1 MHTCHLC
8 YIFIILEETFNK
20 IAFPFQQ
27 STWDR
32 FNKET
37 TSVFYKW
44 DPCFNYNFTKNEFNK
59 SFYKFPLQASNLYY
73 NGFYGIQYFMI
84 SCKVQTLHVNSVTLV
99 ISLLE
104 LTPEYS

>member
-8 YIFIILEETFNK
+8 YIFIILEETFNI

-44 DPCFNYNFTKNEFNK
+44 DPCFNKFTKNEFNK
-59 SFYKFPLQASNLYY
+59 SVYKFLLQASNLYY
-73 NGFYGIQYFMI
+73 SGFYGIQFLQ
-84 SCKVQTLHVNSVTLV
+84 VETLHVNSAIAKKYTSNFF
-99 ISLLE
+99 IE
-104 LTPEYS
+104 FTPEYS